1 MVNKLKTLVVLLVLV
16 FLVVAGYAI
25 SMNWSVLTDTFFRFP
40 VDYLL
45 WYVFGIAT
53 ALLAIFISPR
63 ISLPTKK
70 SSKGEEANEDVNAL
84 FEDDE

>member
-25 SMNWSVLTDTFFRFP
+25 SMNWSVLKDTFLRFP

-45 WYVFGIAT
+45 WFIFGIVT
-53 ALLAIFISPR
+53 TLLAMFISPH
-63 ISLPTKK
+63 IVLPKFGK
-70 SSKGEEANEDVNAL
+70 SKGEEDVGSSL
-84 FEDDE
+84 FGDD

>member
-45 WYVFGIAT
+45 WYVFGIVT
-53 ALLAIFISPR
+53 TLLAMFISPR
-63 ISLPTKK
+63 IVLPKLRK
-70 SSKGEEANEDVNAL
+70 PKGEEESEDVSTL

>member
-53 ALLAIFISPR
+53 ALLAMFISPH
-63 ISLPTKK
+63 IVLPKLRK
-70 SSKGEEANEDVNAL
+70 SKGGEASEDVSAL
-84 FEDDE
+84 FEDN